1 MKRVRLFA
9 GFLRLRPCPFLWSCL
24 CLLCFTVL
32 TASCNLSRVDPI
44 SPDIHGVSVKPVQ
57 GVTSGRYYYER
68 HDPQTEKW
76 YEARELVPGW
86 GLMVYTRDGKRARQK
101 ELDKDIK

>member
-1 MKRVRLFA
+1 MKLLRAISCFRHSRKPAPLLAALALFCCA
-9 GFLRLRPCPFLWSCL
+9 LS
-24 CLLCFTVL
+24 L
-32 TASCNLSRVDPI
+32 TACGLSRVDPI
-44 SPDIHGVSVKPVQ
+44 SPDIHGIAVTPVQ

-86 GLMVYTRDGKRARQK
+86 GLMVYTRDGKRELQK